1 MRAHVFHFI
10 VLFAI
15 ILGGGFVFWYAQG
28 MRELQIATGIIT
40 VLGYVIWGIVHHA
53 IQGDLHR
60 KVVVEYAGIA
70 ALGSTLVWFLLFFA

>member
-1 MRAHVFHFI
+1 MMRAHVFHFI

-60 KVVVEYAGIA
+60 KVVVEYVL
-70 ALGSTLVWFLLFFA
+70 LGSIAIILLFTVLGV

>member
-60 KVVVEYAGIA
+60 KVVVEYVL
-70 ALGSTLVWFLLFFA
+70 LGSIAIILLFTVLGV